1 MIRQEMIRQELIRQ
15 ELRSGRFR
23 WFTVMACAIL
33 FVSAAFAQT
42 EKVLYSFTGGT
53 DGSQPD
59 AGLTPDGA
67 GNYYGSTF
75 FGGEYGWGVIYKLS
89 HASSG
94 WTETVLYNFQG
105 GSEDGASPAGTLI
118 LDSAG
123 NIYGITVAGGKG
135 YGIQEEPGY
144 GIAFELS
151 PSGSGWTETII
162 HFFDNTDGGP
172 SSGFIRDAAGN
183 LYGETGGGN
192 ASGNNGTVYLMRS
205 TPDGWEYGILY
216 RFQGGNDGD
225 YPYGG
230 LIFDAK
236 GNLYGTTIEGGGT
249 AGDGTV
255 FELERGTSGG
265 WTEKQLYAFQNTADG
280 VAPQAPVVF
289 DKAGNLYGT
298 TVWGGDACSPYG
310 CGLVFELS
318 PSGDTW
324 TKSTLYTFTGE
335 PNGHAPSAGLSFDKA
350 GDIFGTTSNGGSND
364 SGALFELK
372 PQSGG
377 GWQESIVE
385 SFTDGSN
392 GGYPSTPLIVSGTN
406 IYGTAGSGGQYGH
419 GIVFEMSNA
428 ASEQSE

>member
-1 MIRQEMIRQELIRQ
+1 
-15 ELRSGRFR
+15 
-23 WFTVMACAIL
+23 MACAIL
-33 FVSAAFAQT
+33 FVSAASAQT

-419 GIVFEMSNA
+419 GIVFEMSGA

>member
-1 MIRQEMIRQELIRQ
+1 MIRQEMIRQ

-372 PQSGG
+372 AQSGG